1 MKTKYS
7 LFALLS
13 VFLFSA
19 CQPRFDQYEEAAE
32 DAIRF
37 QLAIANSVS
46 EFTDFYDILEWASG
60 MSYMSEQSVDGK
72 TYRDMLVENS
82 EKDPFSALLLKHYD
96 SVEVLLAEP
105 IEEVSGRVWT
115 LYELNSDINFTFTL
129 IPTQSGEMYYKC
141 EADEERFSE
150 LLQSNFIERA
160 IDLIK

>member
-1 MKTKYS
+1 MKIKYS
-7 LFALLS
+7 LFALLL

-82 EKDPFSALLLKHYD
+82 EKDPFSALLLKH
-96 SVEVLLAEP
+96 A
-105 IEEVSGRVWT
+105 
-115 LYELNSDINFTFTL
+115 F
-129 IPTQSGEMYYKC
+129 
-141 EADEERFSE
+141 
-150 LLQSNFIERA
+150 
-160 IDLIK
+160 